1 MVMLKSSENDRLF
14 QENNNLLAEF
24 RVSSIEATM
33 IAKNLSVNEIEEA
46 FTVEKFHPQLQGID
60 FVKNYRILKFG
71 YQVAR

>member
-14 QENNNLLAEF
+14 QENSNLLAEF
-24 RVSSIEATM
+24 RVSSNEATM
-33 IAKNLSVNEIEEA
+33 VAKNLSANEIEEA

-60 FVKNYRILKFG
+60 FVKNYHILKFG